1 MLFFLT
7 YSQKNKNM
15 LIAKRLTERVEF
27 AIMDVMDSDEK
38 LQANDQIG
46 KHERIYHGRKTENI
60 GRSFCSF

>member
-1 MLFFLT
+1 
-7 YSQKNKNM
+7 M

-27 AIMDVMDSDEK
+27 AIMDEMDSDEK